1 MGELP
6 VLTAVEQRLRL
17 FPLLL
22 MPWLAAA
29 APGLNAQAPAS
40 DSLRVLRVDA
50 AATGSFRLDGR
61 LDEPFWNDAAPLT
74 DFRQLEPTEGEPASE
89 ATEVRLVVDDA
100 TVYVGIRAL
109 DGQPTGVVGR
119 ILQRDKILEVP
130 PDNRLR
136 FAGDDAVAILFDAFH
151 DHRNGVIFAT
161 NPNGAEFDALLT
173 DEGRQ
178 LNVSWR
184 AVWDVRAQRTDEGWT
199 AEMAIPLRTLRY
211 PAGGDAPG
219 VWGFNVWRMIRRK
232 NEEVLWRSWSQT
244 ENEGFMRVSRAGHL
258 VGMSALPDAGL
269 NVEGK
274 PYALA
279 GVRQDVRPAPGTG
292 LEAQRTTEVG
302 LDLKSEV
309 VPGLTLDLTLNTD
322 FAQVEADQQQVNLT
336 RFSLFFPEK
345 RDFFL
350 ENAGIFDFGF
360 TGPPGMPPPLLAF
373 FSRQIGIAD
382 GGEVPIRGG
391 ARLTGRAGE
400 QTIGLINVVTGPG
413 DSIPGEVFSVA
424 RVKRD
429 VGSSGYIGALVTDR
443 RSADASNTVGGVDGT
458 IWLSGRLNFQGFL
471 VGSRTVGEGGDD
483 IGYRASLMYNTD
495 RLSLFAQHFFFG
507 DELRVGSGFLLRDDQ
522 RFTGSLFRYRIRP
535 RFAGLR
541 FVDFMLGTRYIT
553 REDGTFADW
562 GVHPNSTA
570 NFNTG
575 DGFQIGFNP
584 VRERVE
590 REFRVSGRLPVP
602 ADEYGLTQYYLNA
615 FTSPGR
621 AISAKLNFRRGDFY
635 GGRLFNLGGEVTGSL
650 TPRLTLTAGYNRN
663 AVTVPSGD
671 FTADVSFLRGTY
683 AFSTRFT
690 TDALLQYNSL
700 ERRVLSNVRLNLIHR
715 PGSDL
720 FVVFTEDRGREGD
733 LGRVSNRGLVSK
745 VTYLMRF

>member
-1 MGELP
+1 MR
-6 VLTAVEQRLRL
+6 VLL
-17 FPLLL
+17 FLLVG
-22 MPWLAAA
+22 MAR
-29 APGLNAQAPAS
+29 GLQAQAPFP
-40 DSLRVLRVDA
+40 DSLAVLRVA
-50 AATGSFRLDGR
+50 PEATASLRLDGR
-61 LDEPFWNDAAPLT
+61 LDEPFWADAPVLG
-74 DFRQLEPTEGEPASE
+74 DFRQIEPVEGDAATE
-89 ATEVRLVVDDA
+89 ATEVRVVVDGT
-100 TVYVGIRAL
+100 TVYIGIRAL
-109 DGQPTGVVGR
+109 DREPAAVVGR

-136 FAGDDAVAILFDAFH
+136 FAGDDAVAVIFDAFH

-184 AVWDVRAQRTDEGWT
+184 AVWDVKAVRTEEGWS

-211 PAGGDAPG
+211 PSGPDAPG
-219 VWGFNVWRMIRRK
+219 VWGFNVWRMIRHK

-244 ENEGFMRVSRAGHL
+244 NNEGFARVSRAGHL
-258 VGMSALPDAGL
+258 VNVAGLPDAGL
-269 NVEGK
+269 NIEGK

-279 GVRQDVRPAPGTG
+279 GVRQQVRAVPAVG
-292 LEAQRTTEVG
+292 LEESGTTEVG

-309 VPGLTLDLTLNTD
+309 MPGLTLDLTFNTD

-336 RFSLFFPEK
+336 RFNLFFPEK

-350 ENAGIFDFGF
+350 ENAGIFDFGL
-360 TGPPGMPPPLLAF
+360 TGPPGQPPPLLLF

-382 GGEVPIRGG
+382 GAEVPIIGG
-391 ARLTGRAGE
+391 ARLTGRAGD
-400 QTIGLINVVTGPG
+400 QTIGLINVVTGSR
-413 DSIPGEVFSVA
+413 DSVPGEVFSVA

-429 VGSSGYIGALVTDR
+429 VGSSGYVGALLTDR
-443 RSADASNTVGGVDGT
+443 RSADGFNTAGGVDAT
-458 IWLSGRLNFQGFL
+458 IWLGSRLNFQGFV
-471 VGSRTVGEGGDD
+471 VGSRTDGTGGDD
-483 IGYRASLMYNTD
+483 IGFRGALMYNSD
-495 RLSLFAQHFFFG
+495 RFGWFVQHFSLG
-507 DELRVGSGFLLRDDQ
+507 EELRPASGFLLRDDQ
-522 RFTGSLFRYRIRP
+522 RLTGGMARYRIRP
-535 RFAGLR
+535 QFVGLR
-541 FVDFMLGTRYIT
+541 SIDFQVGGRYIT
-553 REDGTFADW
+553 HQDGTFADW
-562 GVHPNSTA
+562 GVNPNATA

-575 DGFQIGFNP
+575 DGFQVGFNP

-590 REFRVSGRLPVP
+590 REFKLSGRLPVT
-602 ADEYGLTQYYLNA
+602 ANEYDLTAVYLNA
-615 FTSPGR
+615 YTSQGR
-621 AISAKLNFRRGDFY
+621 PVSAKLNFRRGDLY

-650 TPRLTLTAGYNRN
+650 TPSLNLTVGYNRN
-663 AVTVPSGD
+663 AVTLPSGD

-690 TDALLQYNSL
+690 TDALVQYNSL

-733 LGRVSNRGLVSK
+733 LGRVSSRGLVSK
-745 VTYLMRF
+745 LTYLLRF